1 MGVLAQFNYR
11 PDGFVLAEVVK
22 DVPDVEL
29 EIIQMMGTGSNQ
41 PHLWLWIHGAER
53 EQLDA
58 VLTADRTVAEFV
70 RYTETEIQSLYRIQA
85 KETEK
90 NTYRLWID
98 TGAELCKKEYR
109 DGWWRCTIRLPD
121 RDGLSVVRDW
131 FDTNGVEYQIERV
144 FSDTGRNGD
153 GIELSEQQRAVL
165 KVALDK
171 GYFEIPRKGT
181 LDDVAEELGISSQ
194 AASERLRRG
203 HRQLVSYH
211 L

>member
-11 PDGFVLAEVVK
+11 PDGFVLAETVE
-22 DVPDVEL
+22 DAPDVEL
-29 EIIQMMGTGSNQ
+29 EVIQMMGTSPDQ
-41 PHLWLWIHGAER
+41 FHLWVWIHGAER
-53 EQLDA
+53 DQIDSALN
-58 VLTADRTVAEFV
+58 ADSTVSDFV
-70 RYTETEIQSLYRIQA
+70 RYTETEIQTLYRIRVRN
-85 KETEK
+85 TEQ
-90 NTYRLWID
+90 NTYRLWVEV
-98 TGAELCKKEYR
+98 GAELCKKEYR

-121 RDGLSVVRDW
+121 REELSAVRDW
-131 FDTNGVEYQIERV
+131 FDTNEIEYRLESV
-144 FSDTGRNGD
+144 FSDTGRNGT

-171 GYFEIPRKGT
+171 GYFEIPRQGT
-181 LDDVAEELGISSQ
+181 LDDVAAELGISSQ

>member
-11 PDGFVLAEVVK
+11 PDGFVLAETVN

-29 EIIQMMGTGSNQ
+29 EVIQMMGTSPDQ
-41 PHLWLWIHGAER
+41 FHLWVWIHGVEHDQIDSA
-53 EQLDA
+53 LN
-58 VLTADRTVAEFV
+58 ADSTVSEFV
-70 RYTETEIQSLYRIQA
+70 RYTETEIQTLYRIRVRN
-85 KETEK
+85 TEQ
-90 NTYRLWID
+90 NTYRLWVD
-98 TGAELCKKEYR
+98 AGAELCTKEYR

-121 RDGLSVVRDW
+121 REELSAVRDW
-131 FDTNGVEYQIERV
+131 FDTNGVEYRLESV
-144 FSDTGRNGD
+144 FSDTGRNGT

-181 LDDVAEELGISSQ
+181 LDDVADELGISSQ